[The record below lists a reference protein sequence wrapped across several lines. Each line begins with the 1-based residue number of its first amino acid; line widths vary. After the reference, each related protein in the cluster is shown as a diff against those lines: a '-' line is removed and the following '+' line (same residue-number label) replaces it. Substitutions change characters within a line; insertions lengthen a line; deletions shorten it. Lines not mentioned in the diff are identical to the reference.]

1 MECHGGLIKMFSK
14 LFGWS
19 FCAAA
24 LLAIGGLPALTS
36 PASPQADSD
45 PWTKTETVQAADLA
59 KELVDSKTAPT
70 VVFVG
75 FKRLYT
81 SGHIKGAQYHGT
93 AGSEEGLKELTAWAA
108 GIPRTTNLV
117 IYCGCCPMERCP
129 NIRPAFKAL
138 QGLGFKN
145 LRVLLLPQDFSTDW
159 AGKGF
164 PYDKGE

>member
-1 MECHGGLIKMFSK
+1 MSSK
-14 LFGWS
+14 QLGWS
-19 FCAAA
+19 LGVAT
-24 LLAIGGLPALTS
+24 LLAIGCLVALTS
-36 PASPQADSD
+36 PTSLQADSD
-45 PWTKTETVQAADLA
+45 PWNKDQTVQAADLV
-59 KELVDSKTAPT
+59 KELSNSQTAPT

-81 SGHIKGAQYHGT
+81 AGHIKGSQYHGT
-93 AGSEEGLKELTAWAA
+93 GGSEEGLKELTAWAP
-108 GIPRTTNLV
+108 GLPRSTNLV

-129 NIRPAFKAL
+129 NIRPAFRAL

-145 LRVLLLPQDFSTDW
+145 LRLLLIPQDFATDW